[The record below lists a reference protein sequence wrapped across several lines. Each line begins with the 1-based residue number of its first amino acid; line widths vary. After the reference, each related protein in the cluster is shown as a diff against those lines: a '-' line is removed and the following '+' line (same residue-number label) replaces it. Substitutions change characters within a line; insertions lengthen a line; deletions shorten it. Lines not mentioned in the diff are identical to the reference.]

1 MWLKDSCCL
10 LFSVFQNILLGRWE
24 ERKSGKEH
32 GRIFRPEMVFM
43 VSIYLLRL
51 FCFIRSTSSEYGSSQ
66 ARGQIGA
73 TTASLHHSHSNVESE
88 PHLRPA
94 PQLTAAIYFLW
105 PATWS
110 VLVLV
115 LMFIEMSLV
124 LSSFLFI
131 CLVSQEGNTWDSPY
145 FRSTRLLGE
154 KRPLIK
160 KENQIAST
168 GLVIAQLWCKSAY
181 ISVFITLQHIT
192 FFRYVNTFIH

>member
-73 TTASLHHSHSNVESE
+73 TAASLHHSHSNGGSE
-88 PHLRPA
+88 LHCNLHHSSWQRQIPDPQMEARGQICILMVRSRVRSRWATTGTPSFSTSDVPA
-94 PQLTAAIYFLW
+94 EHQLPVSRVLEAVGKWA
-105 PATWS
+105 PGWS
-110 VLVLV
+110 
-115 LMFIEMSLV
+115 
-124 LSSFLFI
+124 
-131 CLVSQEGNTWDSPY
+131 CLP
-145 FRSTRLLGE
+145 R
-154 KRPLIK
+154 KH
-160 KENQIAST
+160 
-168 GLVIAQLWCKSAY
+168 
-181 ISVFITLQHIT
+181 SV
-192 FFRYVNTFIH
+192 